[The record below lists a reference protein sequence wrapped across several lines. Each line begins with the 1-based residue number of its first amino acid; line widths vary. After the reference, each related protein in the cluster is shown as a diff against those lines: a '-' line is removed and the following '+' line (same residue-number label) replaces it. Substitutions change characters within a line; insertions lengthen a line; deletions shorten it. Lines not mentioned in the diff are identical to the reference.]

1 MRISLIVTT
10 YNWADALFLVL
21 KSIKN
26 QSFEPFEVI
35 IADDGSNNLTKTII
49 DEFSE
54 TSNLNVIHSF
64 QEDLGFRVAE
74 SRNKAIAKASGDYI
88 ILIDGDM
95 LLHPKFI
102 NDHAK
107 NATKGF
113 YIQGSRVLLNP
124 IKTEKVLNLQDISLN
139 ILDKGLNNKLNG
151 IHSAFLAK
159 FFSTKSSFLKG
170 VKSCNMS
177 FYRKDCIKV
186 NGFNGSFIGWGR
198 EDSEFITRLFNIGVK
213 RKNLKFSAIQYHL
226 WHDESNRSSLTV
238 NDKLLNKTI
247 SQNLNWCE
255 IGIDKFL

>member
-10 YNWADALFLVL
+10 YNRADALFLVL

-26 QSFEPFEVI
+26 QSCEPFEVI

-64 QEDLGFRVAE
+64 QEDLGFRAAE

-107 NATKGF
+107 NATQGF
-113 YIQGSRVLLNP
+113 YIQGSRVLLSQ
-124 IKTEKVLNLQDISLN
+124 IKTEKVLISKDISLN
-139 ILDKGLNNKLNG
+139 ILDNGLNNKLNG
-151 IHSAFLAK
+151 IYSTFLAK

-198 EDSEFITRLFNIGVK
+198 EDSEFVIRLFNNGVK

-226 WHDESNRSSLTV
+226 WHDESNRGSLTV
-238 NDKLLNKTI
+238 NDELLNKTI